1 MESDIENSW
10 GGIHILHITRR
21 FSSFRLRPYIIKGET
36 LLYGF
41 LMLVRVTTGGKV
53 RGWGFMFR
61 MYQFIVCFR
70 SLRGFRL
77 SVSSIETTHVPTIF
91 HMDRGY
97 SAGREVQDPCT
108 RQLIFFCKM
117 RAVTMHIRL
126 PQPGEQQKICPFKF
140 DRIFWRFFDS

>member
-1 MESDIENSW
+1 MRRDTYYIS
-10 GGIHILHITRR
+10 RR
-21 FSSFRLRPYIIKGET
+21 FSSFRLRPYIIKDET

-77 SVSSIETTHVPTIF
+77 SVPTILY
-91 HMDRGY
+91 MDRGY
-97 SAGREVQDPCT
+97 SAGREVQHPCT

-117 RAVTMHIRL
+117 RAVTSMYVHIRL

-140 DRIFWRFFDS
+140 DRFFWRFFDS